1 MDAHLGYSLA
11 HRLAIAKIAGLSSS
25 DALDD
30 AGLADLVFEVGQPS
44 VEFSGAMKDV
54 YVLYRIHPDT
64 KCQAGF
70 VLPNVA

>member
-1 MDAHLGYSLA
+1 
-11 HRLAIAKIAGLSSS
+11 
-25 DALDD
+25 
-30 AGLADLVFEVGQPS
+30 
-44 VEFSGAMKDV
+44 MKDV